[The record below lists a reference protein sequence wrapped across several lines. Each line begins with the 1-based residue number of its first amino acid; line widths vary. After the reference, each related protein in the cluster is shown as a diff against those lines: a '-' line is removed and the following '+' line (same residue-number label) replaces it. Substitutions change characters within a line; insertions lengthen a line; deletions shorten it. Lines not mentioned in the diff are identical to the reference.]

1 MKFRIVVTMLGAAAL
16 LGVATGALADGRLV
30 SMPSMP
36 EPGGWSMI
44 LAGVGLIG
52 YMVHRRGGNGGM

>member
-1 MKFRIVVTMLGAAAL
+1 MKLKILATMVSATAL

-36 EPGGWSMI
+36 EPNGWMMI

-52 YMVHRRGGNGGM
+52 FMVNRRGGNGGM